1 MELGLREGAGDG
13 FCFREDDERPS
24 DAHPTARGARTQ
36 TSWAAAELGRAR
48 LRAGGLGR
56 AIARLGR
63 MRKRSARMGRDPYL
77 LLGLGFLA
85 YTVKFVNCFTHFQKH
100 FL

>member
-13 FCFREDDERPS
+13 FLLSRGRRAGVRCPS
-24 DAHPTARGARTQ
+24 DGQGARTQ
-36 TSWAAAELGRAR
+36 TSWAAAELGRAW
-48 LRAGGLGR
+48 LRAGGPGR

-63 MRKRSARMGRDPYL
+63 TRKHSARMGRGPYL